1 MSDDNMVVT
10 KSNHLVEAGYKLS
23 LNEQR
28 LILLAISQI
37 DARKPIPKSN
47 DFVITANEFA
57 KNFNI
62 PIKQAYESLEDSAS
76 RLYERDIKTFDKKLA
91 MRERFRWVDGIKYWD
106 GEAKVTLSFSNK
118 VIPYLTKQHR
128 QFTSYQLKQI
138 SQLNTAYA
146 IRIYEILIQFINT
159 KEKELYISLEKLR
172 ARLEIEDQYKRFYDL
187 KKYIIDPSI
196 LDINEKTNLCIEW
209 DVLKKGRVIT
219 GILFVFQ
226 KNTD

>member
-76 RLYERDIKTFDKKLA
+76 RLYERDIKTFDKTLS

-146 IRIYEILIQFINT
+146 IRVYEILIQFINT

-196 LDINEKTNLCIEW
+196 LDINEKTNLCIDW

-226 KNTD
+226 KNGS